1 MKIALVG
8 DYDRDV
14 LAHRVIPEALAASA
28 TALAT
33 PLEPQWIHSSE
44 VDQAALAQVDALWC
58 VPLSPYAEPEAVIGA
73 IRYARETELPFL
85 GTCAGYQHALLEYAR
100 NVLGFAHA
108 DSAEDN
114 PQTSMPLISA
124 LACRL
129 ADEEE
134 RVLLQRGS
142 RLAQIYQ
149 SETVVEQYNCGFGFN
164 PDYRSI
170 FVDSSLHF
178 SAFDESGEP
187 RAFELEGHRFFFAT
201 AFQPERSALHG
212 LTHPLITALLMAAS

>member
-8 DYDRDV
+8 DYDQNA
-14 LAHRVIPEALAASA
+14 LAHRVIPESLAASA

-33 PLEPQWIHSSE
+33 PLESLWIHSRD
-44 VDQAALAQVDALWC
+44 VDQAALATVDALWC
-58 VPLSPYAEPEAVIGA
+58 VPLSPYAEPEAVIAA

-129 ADEEE
+129 ADEGEK
-134 RVLLQRGS
+134 VLLQRDS

-149 SETVVEQYNCGFGFN
+149 SETVVEQYNCGFGLN
-164 PDYRSI
+164 PDYRAI
-170 FVDSSLHF
+170 FADSSLRF
-178 SAFDESGEP
+178 SAFDENGEP
-187 RAFELEGHRFFFAT
+187 RAFELDGHRFFFAT
-201 AFQPERSALHG
+201 AFQPERSALQG
-212 LTHPLITALLMAAS
+212 FTHPLITALLMAAS